1 MGESALLILES
12 WSPEQ
17 FMFRHTI
24 YKLVFMKLIRSYLS
38 QGLAKCT
45 TSTSNGVVEVGLT
58 LKEKRNKV
66 VRKQCNGN
74 FCFQFITPFG
84 GSYSSVKA
92 LMLTFA
98 LG

>member
-17 FMFRHTI
+17 FMFRHTT

-58 LKEKRNKV
+58 LKEQRNKV
-66 VRKQCNGN
+66 VRRQCNVFGYAFTNGN
-74 FCFQFITPFG
+74 FCFSLLPL
-84 GSYSSVKA
+84 SVDRTA
-92 LMLTFA
+92 P
-98 LG
+98 